1 MTLVEN
7 SDLSRLTALLDR
19 FDASD
24 RVFDVKLELLAFPA
38 KKLEAAG
45 RQHPHAEYFSYIMN
59 HCFPDYSFR
68 YGCCLP
74 LSNLRSHLGAKHF
87 KQVKN
92 LAGVINNID
101 YNLSFIVERF
111 VPGFAKDFWD
121 VIKDIV
127 PLKEVD
133 IYTYDYYGEDGPF
146 NEGSCMQSFN
156 YFLLDKRQQLVLF
169 LCCVTTGKCDSV
181 RQMQD
186 EQSFTTPCYQETV
199 SSCNEGDCLSD
210 FEVPETMT

>member
-38 KKLEAAG
+38 KKSEAAG
-45 RQHPHAEYFSYIMN
+45 RQHPHAEHFSYIMN
-59 HCFPDYSFR
+59 HCFPDYSF
-68 YGCCLP
+68 
-74 LSNLRSHLGAKHF
+74 SHLGTKHF
-87 KQVKN
+87 KQLKN
-92 LAGVINNID
+92 LPAVINNID

-133 IYTYDYYGEDGPF
+133 IYTYDYCGEDGPF
-146 NEGSCMQSFN
+146 NEGSCLQSFN

-181 RQMQD
+181 QRMQD

-210 FEVPETMT
+210 FEVPETMA